1 MQGYWS
7 QGKWFRTAGDPT
19 FAEAL
24 ILATC
29 WSPVSSCALI
39 LVQSSLASFSS
50 KKSMM
55 KQKEPGQGRHCQVAV
70 ALVLPSAADFILSTR
85 RVDGV
90 SAACPGVLI

>member
-19 FAEAL
+19 FAETL

-39 LVQSSLASFSS
+39 LVQSSLATFSS

-55 KQKEPGQGRHCQVAV
+55 KQKEPGQGP
-70 ALVLPSAADFILSTR
+70 LVLPSAADFILSTR